1 MKEST
6 SVAIGKLKTLDFDKI
21 YYASV
26 NPIGNEYDNAHGCYF
41 SEFGK
46 SNSPNDTSVIELGS
60 FEISDPSVIK
70 GFKITSS
77 GFVNDSFAL
86 AIGQSAPEQVVYVT
100 PRELCYTHFN
110 ISTISSASVNL
121 KSFKLFIIV
130 HQKYK
135 GTSESTYLAD
145 AIGSPTATVE
155 TVQNA
160 MSAQCRANDAMT
172 VEFTDGFYANYF
184 NVEMIFN

>member
-1 MKEST
+1 MNY
-6 SVAIGKLKTLDFDKI
+6 DKI

-26 NPIGNEYDNAHGCYF
+26 NPIGDEFGNAYGCYF

-46 SNSPNDTSVIELGS
+46 SNSPNNTSVIELGS

-77 GFVNDSFAL
+77 GYVNDSFAL
-86 AIGQSAPEQVVYVT
+86 AIGQSAPEQVVYVM

-130 HQKYK
+130 HQDYK
-135 GTSESTYLAD
+135 GTSASTYLAN

-172 VEFTDGFYANYF
+172 VEFTDGFYADFF
-184 NVEMIFN
+184 NVEMSFN